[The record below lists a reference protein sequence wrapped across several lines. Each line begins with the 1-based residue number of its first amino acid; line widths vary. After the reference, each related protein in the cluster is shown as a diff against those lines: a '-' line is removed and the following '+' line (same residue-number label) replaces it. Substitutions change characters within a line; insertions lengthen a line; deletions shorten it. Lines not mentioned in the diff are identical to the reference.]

1 MKKLIQKSLS
11 VFGYE
16 IRRFSKFIPFIRHFN
31 YPEASFKMWIANP
44 DADKWY
50 EEEGWR
56 KSGEFRALKELA
68 EKGDHVL
75 EVGSHHGFTAMVL
88 ANFVGPTGSV
98 LGIEAHPQ
106 NAMVAQAQ
114 LGLNHSY
121 ANLQFINAAG
131 ASALGDVKITS
142 SHNSSVTDGE
152 GADSITVAGVTGD
165 MLDNEFGPFDLIK
178 IDVEGFE
185 LDVLQGCKNVLL
197 RAPKLALEIHMEGLT
212 ARNQSAADVFRV
224 IDVDRYEGQMVARE
238 DSFDLI
244 KTFNRSA
251 MPESGI
257 VNLFL
262 WPKKHPTN
270 AA

>member
-1 MKKLIQKSLS
+1 
-11 VFGYE
+11 
-16 IRRFSKFIPFIRHFN
+16 
-31 YPEASFKMWIANP
+31 
-44 DADKWY
+44 
-50 EEEGWR
+50 
-56 KSGEFRALKELA
+56 
-68 EKGDHVL
+68 
-75 EVGSHHGFTAMVL
+75 
-88 ANFVGPTGSV
+88 
-98 LGIEAHPQ
+98 
-106 NAMVAQAQ
+106 MVAQAQ

-131 ASALGDVKITS
+131 ASASGDVKITS
-142 SHNSSVTDGE
+142 GHNSSVTDG
-152 GADSITVAGVTGD
+152 GANSITVAGVTGD
-165 MLDNEFGPFDLIK
+165 MLDNEYGPFDLIK

-185 LDVLQGCKNVLL
+185 LDVLLGCKNVLL
-197 RAPKLALEIHMEGLT
+197 RAPKLALEIHTEGLR

-224 IDVDRYEGQMVARE
+224 IDIDRYEGQMVARE

-262 WPKKHPTN
+262 WPKKNPTN